1 MEGDGSHLNN
11 GVNNNINGNGN
22 NNKTPKKPNDS
33 EHKQKKKNKNGP
45 KVWPLKAFFITI
57 LLSVLFNILSS
68 IAMTNA
74 GIIVIISVIVVLI
87 VIGVIFD
94 MVGMAVASCDE
105 KPFYAMAA
113 KKVKGAKV
121 ALKLIKNSDIVG
133 SICSDIIGDICNI
146 ISGAASAS
154 LVLIITM
161 RVYDDLWSSVIS
173 IAVTALLA
181 AVTVGLKA
189 VFKKIAVNNS
199 TKIVSAVGKALSIFS
214 RR

>member
-1 MEGDGSHLNN
+1 MEEDGSNLNT
-11 GVNNNINGNGN
+11 
-22 NNKTPKKPNDS
+22 KTPKKQNDS
-33 EHKQKKKNKNGP
+33 EQKQKKKTKNGP
-45 KVWPLKAFFITI
+45 RFWPLKAFILTI
-57 LLSVLFNILSS
+57 LLSVIFNILSS
-68 IAMTNA
+68 MAMTGA
-74 GIIVIISVIVVLI
+74 GIIIIVSVIIILI

-121 ALKLIKNSDIVG
+121 SLKLIKNSDIVG

-154 LVLIITM
+154 LVILITINANDFMT
-161 RVYDDLWSSVIS
+161 SVIS
-173 IAVTALLA
+173 VTITAVLA

-189 VFKKIAVNNS
+189 VFKKIAVTNRV
-199 TKIVSAVGKALSIFS
+199 KIVSAVGKMLSIFS
-214 RR
+214 R

>member
-1 MEGDGSHLNN
+1 
-11 GVNNNINGNGN
+11 
-22 NNKTPKKPNDS
+22 
-33 EHKQKKKNKNGP
+33 
-45 KVWPLKAFFITI
+45 
-57 LLSVLFNILSS
+57 
-68 IAMTNA
+68 MTNA

-87 VIGVIFD
+87 IIGVIFD

-113 KKVKGAKV
+113 RKVKGAKV

-154 LVLIITM
+154 LVLIITLNS
-161 RVYDDLWSSVIS
+161 DDLRSSIIS

-189 VFKKIAVNNS
+189 VFKKLAVNNS
-199 TKIVSAVGKALSIFS
+199 TKIVSAVGKMLSIFS
-214 RR
+214 RG

>member
-1 MEGDGSHLNN
+1 MQDDGS
-11 GVNNNINGNGN
+11 NIKN
-22 NNKTPKKPNDS
+22 NNKPKKNNDS
-33 EHKQKKKNKNGP
+33 DQKPKKKKNGP
-45 KVWPLKAFFITI
+45 KLWPLKAFFLTI
-57 LLSVLFNILSS
+57 LLSVLFNFLSS
-68 IAMTNA
+68 MAMTNA

-87 VIGVIFD
+87 IIGVIFD

-113 KKVKGAKV
+113 RKVKGAKV

-154 LVLIITM
+154 LVLIITLNS
-161 RVYDDLWSSVIS
+161 DDLRSSIIS

-189 VFKKIAVNNS
+189 VFKKLAVNNS
-199 TKIVSAVGKALSIFS
+199 TKIVSAVGKMLSIFS
-214 RR
+214 RG